1 MSKFNTFFFILINAI
16 IFSTSAI
23 ESISLNKSIEKDY
36 PALQEIY
43 KHLHSNPE
51 LSKHEVKT
59 AQFMAKKLRALG
71 YEVTEKFGGEGIV
84 AVLKNGDGPT
94 LMLRADM
101 DGLPVLEETNL
112 DYASKII
119 TQNDDGRDVPVM
131 HACGHDVH
139 MTVLLGTAQQMVKL
153 KDQWKGT
160 LLLIGQPGEEISWG
174 AKTML
179 KKGLFTKFPIPD
191 FNLAMH
197 VAADLPAGKIGYV
210 EGYSM
215 ANVDSV
221 DIIVKGKGGHGAY
234 PHKTKDP
241 IVIAAAII
249 MQLQTIVSRELS
261 PLDSAVVTIGSIH
274 GGTKHNIISNQV
286 KLQLTVRSYAD
297 ETRSYLLNRI
307 KEISEGV
314 AHTAGMPDDLLPKV
328 EVKAEHTPSVYN
340 EPKYTKSITTNL
352 KRTLGNENVVEVSP
366 VMAGEDFGR
375 YGRTKEKIPSTLLW
389 LGAVDPNVYQ
399 RAKKEKQS
407 LPSLHSAKFA
417 PLPELTISTGVKGM
431 TESALML
438 LKK

>member
-1 MSKFNTFFFILINAI
+1 VTIILFLLFNAI
-16 IFSTSAI
+16 IYSASAI
-23 ESISLNKSIEKDY
+23 ENTALNKSIAKDY
-36 PALQEIY
+36 PALEKTY

-51 LSKHEVKT
+51 LSKYEVKT
-59 AQFMAKKLRALG
+59 AQFMAKKLRTLG
-71 YEVTEKFGGEGIV
+71 YEVTEKFGGEGLV

-119 TQNDDGRDVPVM
+119 TKDEQGRDVPVM

-139 MTVLLGTAQQMVKL
+139 MTVLLGTAQQMVKY
-153 KDQWKGT
+153 KSQWKGT
-160 LLLIGQPGEEISWG
+160 LLLIGQPGEEISYG

-197 VAADLPAGKIGYV
+197 VAADLPAGTIGYV

-221 DIIVKGKGGHGAY
+221 DVNVKGKGGHGAY

-261 PLDSAVVTIGSIH
+261 PLDSAVITVGSIH
-274 GGTKHNIISNQV
+274 GGTKHNIISNEV

-314 AHTAGMPDDLLPKV
+314 ARTAGLPEELLPTV

-340 EPKYTKSITTNL
+340 EPEYTKKIAANL
-352 KRTLGNENVVEVSP
+352 KRVLGDKNIVEASP

-375 YGRTKEKIPSTLLW
+375 FGRTKEKIPSTLLW
-389 LGAVDPNVYQ
+389 LGAVEPQTYKK
-399 RAKKEKQS
+399 AKELQQS

-417 PLPELTISTGVKGM
+417 PSAKITITTGVKGM